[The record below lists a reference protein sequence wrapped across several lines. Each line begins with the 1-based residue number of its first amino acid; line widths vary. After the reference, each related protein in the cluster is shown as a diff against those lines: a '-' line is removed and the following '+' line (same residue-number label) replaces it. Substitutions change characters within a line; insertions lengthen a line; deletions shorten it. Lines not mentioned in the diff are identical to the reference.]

1 MTYVAHSWLN
11 ILSITEYSSTPSLIQ
26 ISFHRKWTQSIQIAK
41 HRNLTINPLTT
52 IHLRPQITR
61 PNPIP
66 QPITITATEFADV
79 SIQNPQI
86 TEFPIPILQNL
97 FQNRIS
103 PEHEIS
109 NHNVL
114 FHHRRYQIPP
124 IFPILQI
131 LHNLHPVVSVQ
142 CVNVHYVQSA
152 VSMRAVYAVP

>member
-1 MTYVAHSWLN
+1 MTYIAHSWLN

-41 HRNLTINPLTT
+41 SRNRTINHRNT
-52 IHLRPQITR
+52 IHSPPQITT
-61 PNPIP
+61 PNQIRH
-66 QPITITATEFADV
+66 PITITPTEFADV

-109 NHNVL
+109 NHNVP
-114 FHHRRYQIPP
+114 FHHRHYLIPP

-131 LHNLHPVVSVQ
+131 LHILHPVVSVQ